1 MVTDNIVEKNDNIC
15 YNQFISKIVQR
26 RNIMDNNKAI
36 IALSGKGGV
45 GKTSVS
51 AAIVK
56 LLVQAYPDK
65 KILAIDADPAV
76 GLSTALG
83 IDVKMTID
91 DIRKEIV
98 ETVEDGQTR
107 AAIELLGDARY
118 KIFEALVETDGFA
131 FIAVGRPESAGC
143 YCKINT
149 YLKEV
154 ISILSNDFDYVVIDG
169 EAGIEQINR
178 RVMEKVTH
186 LLLITDASKKG
197 TQVISTIKSVADELV
212 MYKKIG
218 AIVNRIPDESVI
230 KHINTNSIPVLSY
243 IETDSNL
250 AIYDIEGKN
259 IINLPNDSN
268 VVKGAKLALE
278 KMEIL

>member
-1 MVTDNIVEKNDNIC
+1 MKTQN
-15 YNQFISKIVQR
+15 
-26 RNIMDNNKAI
+26 ATI

-45 GKTSVS
+45 GKTSIS
-51 AAIVK
+51 ATIVK
-56 LLVQAYPDK
+56 LLSQTYPDK

-83 IDVKMTID
+83 INVHTTID

-98 ETVEDGQTR
+98 STVEDGQTK

-118 KIFEALVETDGFA
+118 KIFDALVETDGFA

-143 YCKINT
+143 YCKINA

-154 ISILSNDFDYVVIDG
+154 ISILSEDFDYVVIDG

-218 AIVNRIPDESVI
+218 AIVNRIPDPSVI
-230 KHINTNSIPVLSY
+230 SHIDTGAIPVLAY
-243 IETDSNL
+243 IEDDKNL
-250 AIYDIEGKN
+250 AIFDIEGQNLLHLPENSGVVEGVKTALAELQ
-259 IINLPNDSN
+259 II
-268 VVKGAKLALE
+268 
-278 KMEIL
+278 

>member
-1 MVTDNIVEKNDNIC
+1 MSSEST
-15 YNQFISKIVQR
+15 
-26 RNIMDNNKAI
+26 I

-45 GKTSVS
+45 GKTSIS
-51 AAIVK
+51 ATIVK
-56 LLVQAYPDK
+56 LLVKAFPDK

-83 IDVKMTID
+83 IDVKTTID
-91 DIRKEIV
+91 DIRKEIIAS
-98 ETVEDGQTR
+98 VEDGQTKE
-107 AAIELLGDARY
+107 AVELLGDARY
-118 KIFEALVETDGFA
+118 KIFDALVETDGYA

-143 YCKINT
+143 YCKINS

-154 ISILSNDFDYVVIDG
+154 IKILSAEFDFVVIDG

-197 TQVISTIKSVADELV
+197 TQVISTIKNVADELV

-218 AIVNRIPDESVI
+218 AIVNRIPDQSVI
-230 KHINTNSIPVLSY
+230 EYIDTNGIPVLSY
-243 IETDSNL
+243 IETDKNL

-259 IINLPNDSN
+259 IFNLPDDSN
-268 VVKGAKLALE
+268 VVNGALKAL
-278 KMEIL
+278 KAMEIIKYEI

>member
-1 MVTDNIVEKNDNIC
+1 
-15 YNQFISKIVQR
+15 
-26 RNIMDNNKAI
+26 MDNNATI

-45 GKTSVS
+45 GKTSIS

-56 LLVQAYPDK
+56 LLVEAYPDK

-83 IDVKMTID
+83 IEVETTID

-98 ETVEDGQTR
+98 LTVGDGNTK

-118 KIFEALVETDGFA
+118 KIFDALVETDGFA

-154 ISILSNDFDYVVIDG
+154 ISLLSADFDFVVIDG
-169 EAGIEQINR
+169 EAGVEQINR

-212 MYKKIG
+212 MYKKFG

-230 KHINTNSIPVLSY
+230 ENINTNGIPVLAY
-243 IETDSNL
+243 IENDKNL

-259 IINLPNDSN
+259 IIGLPEDSN
-268 VVKGAKLALE
+268 VVDGVRKALRE
-278 KMEIL
+278 LEIL

>member
-1 MVTDNIVEKNDNIC
+1 MKENAT
-15 YNQFISKIVQR
+15 
-26 RNIMDNNKAI
+26 I

-45 GKTSVS
+45 GKTSIS

-56 LLVQAYPDK
+56 LLVQNFPDK

-118 KIFEALVETDGFA
+118 KIFDALVETDGFA

-154 ISILSNDFDYVVIDG
+154 ISILSNEFDYVVIDG

-178 RVMEKVTH
+178 RVMEKVSH

-230 KHINTNSIPVLSY
+230 EHINTNGIPVLSY
-243 IETDSNL
+243 IPTDSNL

-259 IINLPNDSN
+259 ITKLPDDSN
-268 VVKGAKLALE
+268 VVEGARKALVE
-278 KMEIL
+278 MEILK

>member
-1 MVTDNIVEKNDNIC
+1 MSSNST
-15 YNQFISKIVQR
+15 
-26 RNIMDNNKAI
+26 I

-45 GKTSVS
+45 GKTSIS
-51 AAIVK
+51 ATIVK
-56 LLVQAYPDK
+56 LLVKAFPDK

-83 IDVKMTID
+83 IEVKTTID
-91 DIRKEIV
+91 DIRKEIISS
-98 ETVEDGQTR
+98 VEDGQTKE
-107 AAIELLGDARY
+107 AVELLGDARY
-118 KIFEALVETDGFA
+118 KIFDALVETDGYA

-143 YCKINT
+143 YCKINS

-154 ISILSNDFDYVVIDG
+154 IKILSDEFDFVVIDG

-197 TQVISTIKSVADELV
+197 TQVISTIKDVADELV

-218 AIVNRIPDESVI
+218 AIVNRIPDQSVI
-230 KHINTNSIPVLSY
+230 EFIDTNGIPVLSY
-243 IETDSNL
+243 IETDKNL

-259 IINLPNDSN
+259 IFNLPDDSN
-268 VVKGAKLALE
+268 VVNGALKAL
-278 KMEIL
+278 KAMEIIKDEI

>member
-1 MVTDNIVEKNDNIC
+1 M
-15 YNQFISKIVQR
+15 
-26 RNIMDNNKAI
+26 
-36 IALSGKGGV
+36 
-45 GKTSVS
+45 
-51 AAIVK
+51 
-56 LLVQAYPDK
+56 
-65 KILAIDADPAV
+65 
-76 GLSTALG
+76 
-83 IDVKMTID
+83 
-91 DIRKEIV
+91 
-98 ETVEDGQTR
+98 
-107 AAIELLGDARY
+107 LGDARY
-118 KIFEALVETDGFA
+118 KIFVALVETDGFA

-154 ISILSNDFDYVVIDG
+154 ISILSSEFDFVVIDG

-230 KHINTNSIPVLSY
+230 PYIDTNGIPVLSY
-243 IETDSNL
+243 IPTDSNL

-259 IINLPNDSN
+259 ITKLPDDSN
-268 VVKGAKLALE
+268 VVEGAKRALIE
-278 KMEIL
+278 MEILK

>member
-1 MVTDNIVEKNDNIC
+1 MKENST
-15 YNQFISKIVQR
+15 
-26 RNIMDNNKAI
+26 I

-45 GKTSVS
+45 GKTSIS

-98 ETVEDGQTR
+98 ETVEDGQTK

-118 KIFEALVETDGFA
+118 KIFDALVETDGFA

-154 ISILSNDFDYVVIDG
+154 ISILSNEFDYVVIDG

-197 TQVISTIKSVADELV
+197 TQVISTIKTVADELV

-230 KHINTNSIPVLSY
+230 PHIDTNGIPVLSY
-243 IETDSNL
+243 IPTDTNL

-259 IINLPNDSN
+259 ITKLPDDSN
-268 VVKGAKLALE
+268 VVEGAKKALVE
-278 KMEIL
+278 MGILK

>member
-1 MVTDNIVEKNDNIC
+1 M
-15 YNQFISKIVQR
+15 
-26 RNIMDNNKAI
+26 NNNATI

-45 GKTSVS
+45 GKTSIS

-56 LLVQAYPDK
+56 LLVEAYPDK

-83 IDVKMTID
+83 IDVKTTID

-98 ETVEDGQTR
+98 DTVEGGDTKT
-107 AAIELLGDARY
+107 AIELLGDARY
-118 KIFEALVETDGFA
+118 KIFDALVETDGFA

-197 TQVISTIKSVADELV
+197 TQVISTIKNVADELV

-218 AIVNRIPDESVI
+218 AIVNRLPDESVI
-230 KHINTNSIPVLSY
+230 PHINTNGIPVLSY
-243 IETDSNL
+243 IPNDKNL

-259 IINLPNDSN
+259 ITKLPDDSN
-268 VVKGAKLALE
+268 VVEGVKKALVE
-278 KMEIL
+278 LEII

>member
-1 MVTDNIVEKNDNIC
+1 MAK
-15 YNQFISKIVQR
+15 
-26 RNIMDNNKAI
+26 I
-36 IALSGKGGV
+36 IAVAGKGGV
-45 GKTSVS
+45 GKTSIS
-51 AAIVK
+51 AVIVK
-56 LLVQAYPDK
+56 LLVQKYPDK

-98 ETVEDGQTR
+98 ETVEDGQTK

-118 KIFEALVETDGFA
+118 KIFDALVETDGFA

-143 YCKINT
+143 YCKINS

-154 ISILSNDFDYVVIDG
+154 ISLISNDFDYVVIDG

-186 LLLITDASKKG
+186 LLLVSDASKKG

-212 MYKKIG
+212 MYEKIG
-218 AIVNRIPDESVI
+218 VIINRLPDESVI
-230 KHINTNSIPVLSY
+230 PYINTNGIPVLSY
-243 IETDSNL
+243 IQNDSNL
-250 AIYDIEGKN
+250 AVFDIEGKN
-259 IINLPNDSN
+259 ITTLPDDSN
-268 VVKGAKLALE
+268 IVKGVKEALE
-278 KMEIL
+278 KIDII